1 MIKKT
6 VLAAALA
13 AAFASPAFAQED
25 VRAELRALHEEVQRL
40 RAELDAM
47 KKGGGAQAAA
57 VAAPAAVAAT
67 PATAGSPT
75 PAASATPTA
84 TAAAPAAV
92 ATAPEAAAEPATKLF
107 GYGELSYSRP
117 RGDAGGAQATVGRFV
132 IGLSH
137 DFNEK
142 TRFASEVE
150 IENAVASADDQGEV
164 EVEQVYIEHQ
174 FSPDISGKAGLFLM
188 PIGLLNES
196 HEPPNYYGVHRNFVE
211 TAIIPT
217 TWREIGLGATGRTGF
232 GLRWD
237 AGITTGFDLTK
248 WDSTSDESIESPLGS
263 IHQEGQLAKAGNPA
277 FYGAL
282 NYNGVPGLNLGGSLF
297 YGKVAQK
304 QADFASPDASLTLG
318 EVHARWTPGDWD
330 LSALYAIGTFN
341 NVEAFNL
348 TQVGNPYPV
357 PKRFDGWYLQGA
369 YKLWNSGEYALLP
382 FARYEQVNTARSY
395 DASLSEFG
403 YTGRPTD
410 KIVTTG
416 ATFQLHPQVV
426 LKADYQW
433 FRDDS
438 RRDALNLGLGFTY

>member
-1 MIKKT
+1 MLKKT

-47 KKGGGAQAAA
+47 KKGGAQPAAVVATPVATPAATGASAVATTPAAPTTAVAPSA
-57 VAAPAAVAAT
+57 VAA
-67 PATAGSPT
+67 
-75 PAASATPTA
+75 
-84 TAAAPAAV
+84 
-92 ATAPEAAAEPATKLF
+92 APEAAEPATKIF

-117 RGDAGGAQATVGRFV
+117 RGDAGAAQATVGRFV

-137 DFNEK
+137 DFNDK

-174 FSPDISGKAGLFLM
+174 FSPEIAGKAGLFLM

-217 TWREIGLGATGRTGF
+217 TWREIGLGATGRTSF

-237 AGITTGFDLTK
+237 TGITTGFDLTK
-248 WDSTSDESIESPLGS
+248 WDSTSEESIESPMGS
-263 IHQEGQLAKAGNPA
+263 IHQEGQLAKAGNPS

-304 QADFASPDASLTLG
+304 QADFPSPDASLTLA

-330 LSALYAIGTFN
+330 LSALYAIGNFD

-369 YKLWNSGEYALLP
+369 YKVWTSGEYALLP

-395 DASLSEFG
+395 DAALSEFG
-403 YTGRPTD
+403 YSGRPTD

-433 FRDDS
+433 FHDNS
-438 RRDALNLGLGFTY
+438 SRDALNVGVGFTY